1 MIRPFRI
8 RALGNR
14 PQTHPRRCGSTTG
27 CAGFTW
33 KKQIEGDACGVAG
46 ATSARMYLKSSMSS
60 NADAAWCNVV
70 KPASID
76 GVYFEN
82 VEIIYSAELASKPT
96 PPGGQCAGPLTP
108 GTRPGQDYASVKMS
122 GAAPTAR
129 ECQAMCCHDPKCAT
143 WVYVPAG
150 LYPKRPPGT
159 FCWLKAAPI
168 SLKGSTCDNGRPGC
182 VSGVVNR
189 TTVA

>member
-1 MIRPFRI
+1 MTHRQ
-8 RALGNR
+8 LGAAG
-14 PQTHPRRCGSTTG
+14 PQT
-27 CAGFTW
+27 GFL
-33 KKQIEGDACGVAG
+33 IY
-46 ATSARMYLKSSMSS
+46 ARHL
-60 NADAAWCNVV
+60 
-70 KPASID
+70 PAQPDI
-76 GVYFEN
+76 GFAMPFTVP
-82 VEIIYSAELASKPT
+82 ASKPT

-129 ECQAMCCHDPKCAT
+129 EYQAMCCHDPKCAT

-189 TTVA
+189 TTTAI